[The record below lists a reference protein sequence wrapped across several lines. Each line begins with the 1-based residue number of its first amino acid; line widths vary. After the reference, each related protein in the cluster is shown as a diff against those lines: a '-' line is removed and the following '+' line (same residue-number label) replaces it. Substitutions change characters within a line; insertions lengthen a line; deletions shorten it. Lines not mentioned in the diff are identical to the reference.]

1 MKYTNKY
8 LSTFTQP
15 LIGIDEVGRGC
26 LAGPVYAAAVIF
38 NCETDIHLYQDSKKL
53 KEIQR
58 IELAA
63 SIRQHHQFA
72 IGIASVEEVD
82 RVNIRQA
89 TFLAMRRAVAGLKL
103 KDQTAT
109 LLVDGRDTIPNLE
122 GFKQVA
128 IIQGDDQV
136 RLIAAAS
143 IVAKVARD
151 KFMSELAQSFKD
163 YGFEKHK
170 GYGTLFHRQQIQKH
184 GPTVWHRQT
193 FAGVKEHLSG
203 LD

>member
-1 MKYTNKY
+1 MKYTKKY
-8 LSTFTQP
+8 LSGLPQP

-38 NCETDIHLYQDSKKL
+38 NSEIDNHLYQDSKKL
-53 KEIQR
+53 NELQKNKLSASIQR
-58 IELAA
+58 
-63 SIRQHHQFA
+63 HHQWA
-72 IGIASVEEVD
+72 IGISTVQEVD

-89 TFLAMRRAVAGLKL
+89 TFLAMRRAVEGLGLKNN
-103 KDQTAT
+103 TAT
-109 LLVDGRDTIPNLE
+109 LLVDGRDTIPNIE
-122 GFKQVA
+122 GFNQLA

-151 KFMSELAQSFKD
+151 KFMSELAQSYKD

-170 GYGTLFHRQQIQKH
+170 GYGTLFHRKQIQKY
-184 GPTVWHRQT
+184 GPTAWHRQT
-193 FAGVKEHLSG
+193 FAGVKEHL
-203 LD
+203 LKFN

>member
-1 MKYTNKY
+1 MKYTKRY
-8 LSTFTQP
+8 LHALIQP

-38 NCETDIHLYQDSKKL
+38 KSEMDSHLYQDSKKL
-53 KEIQR
+53 SETKR
-58 IELAA
+58 VELAA
-63 SIRQHHQFA
+63 SIQKHHLYA
-72 IGIASVEEVD
+72 IGVATVEEVD

-89 TFLAMRRAVAGLKL
+89 TFLAMRRAVEGLKINGL
-103 KDQTAT
+103 TGT
-109 LLVDGRDTIPNLE
+109 LLVDGRDTIPNID
-122 GFKQVA
+122 GFNQVA

-151 KFMSELAQSFKD
+151 QFMSELAQRHKD
-163 YGFEKHK
+163 YGFERHK
-170 GYGTLFHRQQIQKH
+170 GYGTEFHREQIQKY

-193 FAGVKEHLSG
+193 FAGVKEYLP
-203 LD
+203 

>member
-1 MKYTNKY
+1 MI
-8 LSTFTQP
+8 QP

-26 LAGPVYAAAVIF
+26 LAGPVYAAAVLF
-38 NCETDIHLYQDSKKL
+38 NSDTDIRLYQDSKKL
-53 KEIQR
+53 TEIQR
-58 IELAA
+58 NELAQ
-63 SIRQHHQFA
+63 SIQQHHQFA
-72 IGIASVEEVD
+72 IGIATVEEVD

-89 TFLAMRRAVAGLKL
+89 TFLAMRRAVEGLRLQNKS
-103 KDQTAT
+103 AT
-109 LLVDGRDTIPNLE
+109 LLVDGRDTVPNLE
-122 GFKQVA
+122 GFHQVA

-151 KFMSELAQSFKD
+151 QFMSELAESHKD

-170 GYGTLFHRQQIQKH
+170 GYGTLFHREQIQKH

-193 FAGVKEHLSG
+193 FAGVKEHLS
-203 LD
+203 

>member
-1 MKYTNKY
+1 MKYTKKY
-8 LSTFTQP
+8 LRALTQP

-38 NCETDIHLYQDSKKL
+38 NSEIDNHLYQDSKKL
-53 KEIQR
+53 KETQR
-58 IELAA
+58 FELAA
-63 SIRQHHQFA
+63 SVRQHHHYA
-72 IGIASVEEVD
+72 IGIATVEEVD

-89 TFLAMRRAVAGLKL
+89 TFLAMRRAVEGLKI
-103 KDQTAT
+103 KDQSGT
-109 LLVDGRDTIPNLE
+109 LLVDGRDIIPNLE
-122 GFKQVA
+122 GFKQLA
-128 IIQGDDQV
+128 IVQGDDQV

-151 KFMSELAQSFKD
+151 QFMSELARSHKD

-170 GYGTLFHRQQIQKH
+170 GYGTEFHREQIQKF

-193 FAGVKEHLSG
+193 FAGVKEYLP
-203 LD
+203 